1 MISDAELTDRAGHD
15 GGGGGTADR
24 DDISEI
30 RKLSQKET
38 FRILLWRIVVTG
50 VLSVTAF
57 AVTFA
62 TYRLLVREQH
72 DSFKQGVSYNR
83 YMHESGDNLKK
94 NCKNL
99 LHFSCPFVVYSPI
112 SVRYNRCVRLLKLIC
127 DNDCNK

>member
-30 RKLSQKET
+30 RKLSQKEI

-62 TYRLLVREQH
+62 TTRQ
-72 DSFKQGVSYNR
+72 FQTG
-83 YMHESGDNLKK
+83 G
-94 NCKNL
+94 
-99 LHFSCPFVVYSPI
+99 
-112 SVRYNRCVRLLKLIC
+112 KLQSIYA
-127 DNDCNK
+127 